1 MIKKILFSFCTLALF
16 TTAPA
21 QIPDSLDMMVGQ
33 MIMIG
38 VPSDEENLPQLYREV
53 EESHLGGVIL
63 YEKNIPKKDSYRG
76 LKKLIWEMQRH
87 ATIPLLVAID
97 QEGGYVN
104 RLKEKYGFPP
114 SVSAQYMGKEGMDTT
129 IFYSEIAA
137 ATMAGLGINVNFA
150 PVVDLATN
158 PDNPIIARYERAYAT
173 TGDSVSYYA
182 DMVMKTQERFGVIS
196 VLKHFPGHGSSRSDT
211 HLGVADVTPYWVND
225 EFKPYQ
231 ELIGRGEVPAV
242 MTAHIVNKTLDQEG
256 VPATLSKPIVRGLL
270 RDSLNFAGVI
280 FSDDMQMHAIA
291 KYYGLK
297 EAIKLSIQAG
307 IDILIFSNNIVNSE
321 ERTVETVRRIIKGL
335 IVEGEIPEERIKR
348 SYRRIIDLKNRYLE
362 N

>member
-1 MIKKILFSFCTLALF
+1 MAKRAFLLFSIMALL
-16 TTAPA
+16 TSVRA
-21 QIPDSLDMMVGQ
+21 QAPDSLDIMVGQ

-38 VPSDEENLPQLYREV
+38 VPSDEVNSEELYREI
-53 EESHLGGVIL
+53 EQSYLGGVIL
-63 YEKNIPKKDSYRG
+63 YEKNIPKEKSFIG

-87 ATIPLLVAID
+87 AEIPLLVAID

-114 SVSAQYMGKEGMDTT
+114 SVSAQYMGKWGRDTT
-129 IFYSEIAA
+129 VFYSEIAA

-158 PDNPIIARYERAYAT
+158 PDNPIIAKYERAYAT

-182 DMVMKTQERFGVIS
+182 DLVMRTQEQFGVIS

-211 HLGVADVTPYWVND
+211 HLGVADVTPYWKSD
-225 EFKPYQ
+225 ELKPYL
-231 ELIGRGEVPAV
+231 ELISKGEVPSV

-256 VPATLSKPIVRGLL
+256 LPATLSKTIVGGLL
-270 RDSLNFAGVI
+270 RDSLNFGGVI

-321 ERTVETVRRIIKGL
+321 ERTVETVRRIIRGL
-335 IVEGEIPEERIKR
+335 VEEEEIPEERIKT